1 MTDAVMTSTELVTP
15 IPFADRTVAS
25 LTHLS
30 GLAGYV
36 IPLGGA
42 IVPAVIWMMHKDSN
56 PIITTIAKQALWLNF
71 MFYVMFIAAA
81 VLMVTVILIPFV
93 FAFWALIGVAAVVLP
108 VIGAIKANQGTYYK
122 YPVVGLAVS

>member
-1 MTDAVMTSTELVTP
+1 MTEAVMTSDAVLTP
-15 IPFADRTVAS
+15 IPLGDRTVAA

-56 PIITTIAKQALWLNF
+56 HIITTIAKQALWLNF
-71 MFYVMFIAAA
+71 MFYVMFAASA
-81 VLMVTVILIPFV
+81 ALMVTVILIPFV
-93 FAFWALIGVAAVVLP
+93 FAFWAVIAVAAVVLP
-108 VIGAIKANQGTYYK
+108 IIGAIKANQGTYYQ
-122 YPVVGLAVS
+122 YPVVGLTLK

>member
-1 MTDAVMTSTELVTP
+1 MTDAVLTSDAVATP
-15 IPFADRTVAS
+15 IPVADRTVAA

-56 PIITTIAKQALWLNF
+56 PIISTIAKQALWLNF
-71 MFYVMFIAAA
+71 MFYVMFAAAA
-81 VLMVTVILIPFV
+81 VLMITVILIPLV
-93 FAFWALIGVAAVVLP
+93 FAFWAVIGVAAVVLP
-108 VIGAIKANQGTYYK
+108 IIGAIKANQGAYYK
-122 YPVVGLAVS
+122 YPVVGLTVR